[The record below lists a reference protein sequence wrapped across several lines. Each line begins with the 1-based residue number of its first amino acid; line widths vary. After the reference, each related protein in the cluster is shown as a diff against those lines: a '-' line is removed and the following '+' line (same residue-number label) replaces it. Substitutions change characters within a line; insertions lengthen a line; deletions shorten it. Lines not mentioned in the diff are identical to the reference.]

1 LANNINK
8 KLNALT
14 LSGLIIG
21 PILGSGVILL
31 PPLIYNM
38 VGNYSLFIW
47 LVILGLGF
55 AFALIFG
62 KLATLFPG
70 EAGVSLATKE
80 AMGLKYQQ
88 LTAFYLILAVFFG
101 PVAVLLIAGDFI
113 QSYFPNTD
121 LVFLALG
128 IYVITY
134 ALLLVKIDFL
144 GKIMLIVSSTVAIIF
159 LISSIYI
166 LSQTHEFSF
175 VLPHVAIQ
183 KLGYSFLLIF
193 WSIVGWEVIGNYSND
208 VKDIK
213 TLKKAVV
220 FSAIAVSIIYLLIA
234 LAVCFGD
241 FPLKQ
246 TESFRLVWLIEPVF
260 GSLSTLVLA
269 IISLILC
276 IGTLILFVGGV
287 ARLIFAL
294 SENKSNFLTK
304 KTAKNF
310 KNGTPIGALNVL
322 SIIYIITLYL
332 IYIDMLTLDN
342 LVAFADGFFIAN
354 AIIGLVT
361 AIILFEKS
369 FLRYAAFVLVI
380 VFSAILLFSNLYI
393 LSSIFI
399 LFIYTYFKPLHVKKK
414 VVM

>member
-1 LANNINK
+1 MI
-8 KLNALT
+8 
-14 LSGLIIG
+14 
-21 PILGSGVILL
+21 
-31 PPLIYNM
+31 
-38 VGNYSLFIW
+38 GNYSLLIW
-47 LVILGLGF
+47 LSILVLGF

-62 KLATLFPG
+62 KLAVLFPG

-121 LVFLALG
+121 LVFLAFG
-128 IYVITY
+128 IYAITY

-166 LSQTHEFSF
+166 LLQTETFSF
-175 VLPHVAIQ
+175 ILPNIDVK

-208 VKDIK
+208 VKDSK
-213 TLKKAVV
+213 TLKRAVI
-220 FSAIAVSIIYLLIA
+220 FSAISVSLIYTLIS
-234 LAVCFGD
+234 LAVCFAN
-241 FPLKQ
+241 FPLKGV
-246 TESFRLVWLIEPVF
+246 EPFKLVWLIEPLF
-260 GSLSTLVLA
+260 GTYSNSILA
-269 IISLILC
+269 MISLILC

-294 SENKSNFLTK
+294 SEKKSNFITK
-304 KTAKNF
+304 KTAINF
-310 KNGTPIGALNVL
+310 KNGTPIGALNAL
-322 SIIYIITLYL
+322 SCVYIITLYFV
-332 IYIDMLTLDN
+332 YIEFLSLDN
-342 LVAFADGFFIAN
+342 LVAFADGFFISN

-369 FLRYAAFVLVI
+369 FLRYAAFVLTFL
-380 VFSAILLFSNLYI
+380 FSAILVFSNFYI
-393 LSSIFI
+393 LSII
-399 LFIYTYFKPLHVKKK
+399 LILWIYTHFKKR
-414 VVM
+414 

>member
-1 LANNINK
+1 MNNK
-8 KLNALT
+8 KLNTFT

-38 VGNYSLFIW
+38 VGNYSLFVW
-47 LVILGLGF
+47 LTILVLGF

-62 KLATLFPG
+62 KLAILFPG
-70 EAGVSLATKE
+70 EAGVSLATRE
-80 AMGLKYQQ
+80 AMGKKYQQ

-121 LVFLALG
+121 LVFLAFG

-144 GKIMLIVSSTVAIIF
+144 GKIMLVVSSTVAIIF
-159 LISSIYI
+159 LVSSIYV
-166 LSQTHEFSF
+166 LVQTETFSF
-175 VLPHVAIQ
+175 VLPQIDVEKI
-183 KLGYSFLLIF
+183 GYSFLLIF
-193 WSIVGWEVIGNYSND
+193 WSIVGWEVIGNYSNE
-208 VKDIK
+208 VKDSE

-220 FSAIAVSIIYLLIA
+220 FSAVSVSIIYALIS
-234 LAVCFGD
+234 LAVCFGE
-241 FPLKQ
+241 FPLKDV
-246 TESFRLVWLIEPVF
+246 EPFKLVWLLEPIF
-260 GSLSTLVLA
+260 GVYANIILVTM
-269 IISLILC
+269 SLILC

-294 SENKSNFLTK
+294 SEKKSNFITK
-304 KTAKNF
+304 KTSINF
-310 KNGTPIGALNVL
+310 KNGTPIGALNAL
-322 SIIYIITLYL
+322 SFIYMITLYL
-332 IYIDMLTLDN
+332 VYIEFLSLDN

-361 AIILFEKS
+361 AIMLFEKS
-369 FLRYAAFVLVI
+369 FLRYSAFVLA
-380 VFSAILLFSNLYI
+380 FLFTCILLFSNIYI
-393 LSSIFI
+393 LITI
-399 LFIYTYFKPLHVKKK
+399 VVLFIYTYLKKSI
-414 VVM
+414 M